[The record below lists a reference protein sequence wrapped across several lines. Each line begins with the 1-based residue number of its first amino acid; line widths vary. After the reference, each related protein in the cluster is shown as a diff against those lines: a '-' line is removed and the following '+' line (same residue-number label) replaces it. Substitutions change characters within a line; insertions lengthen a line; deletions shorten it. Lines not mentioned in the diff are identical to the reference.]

1 MTRVNWRFF
10 QQTSETRHK
19 LLQLI
24 CSRILYP
31 TCSLEQKK
39 AQNYFSEVLRDKA
52 VYGSNLKRLLQLKLN
67 LAWEKGHLNF
77 YFKDNYF

>member
-19 LLQLI
+19 LLQLM
-24 CSRILYP
+24 CSRILSCLLSR
-31 TCSLEQKK
+31 TEKG
-39 AQNYFSEVLRDKA
+39 ANYFSEVLRDKA
-52 VYGSNLKRLLQLKLN
+52 VYGSNLKRLLELKLN

>member
-19 LLQLI
+19 LLQLM
-24 CSRILYP
+24 CSRILSCLLSR
-31 TCSLEQKK
+31 TEKG
-39 AQNYFSEVLRDKA
+39 ANYFSEVLRDKA

>member
-10 QQTSETRHK
+10 KQTSETGHK
-19 LLQLI
+19 LLQLM
-24 CSRILYP
+24 CSRILSCLLSR
-31 TCSLEQKK
+31 TEKG
-39 AQNYFSEVLRDKA
+39 ANYFSEVLRDKA

>member
-19 LLQLI
+19 LLQLM
-24 CSRILYP
+24 CSRILSCLLSR
-31 TCSLEQKK
+31 TEKG
-39 AQNYFSEVLRDKA
+39 ANYFSEVLRDKA

-77 YFKDNYF
+77 YFKDNYI

>member
-10 QQTSETRHK
+10 KQTSETRHK
-19 LLQLI
+19 LLQLM
-24 CSRILYP
+24 CLVSCP
-31 TCSLEQKK
+31 ACSLEQKK